1 MAVIRNAESRAMWG
15 LAAEILRL
23 AEATRAGKATR
34 EELSGSTITTSSLG
48 PMGGVVSTPVINRP
62 EVAIIGPN
70 RIIERPMF
78 VPDGMGGERIAKRK
92 LMNISISCD
101 HRVVD
106 GHDAASFVQAMKRLI
121 ESPALLLV
129 D

>member
-1 MAVIRNAESRAMWG
+1 MQGGTLTV
-15 LAAEILRL
+15 
-23 AEATRAGKATR
+23 T
-34 EELSGSTITTSSLG
+34 SLG
-48 PMGGVVSTPVINRP
+48 PLGGVATTPVINRP

-70 RIIERPMF
+70 RIIERPMY
-78 VPDGMGGERIAKRK
+78 VSDGQGGERIEKRK

-106 GHDAASFVQAMKRLI
+106 GYDAASFVQALKKLL
-121 ESPALLLV
+121 ESPALILV